1 MASPDSAQQPG
12 KRRDDRR
19 ERTRERML
27 AAAISL
33 LRREGL
39 SAVSVS
45 RIAKEVGVH
54 PSLFYAHFKNIDA
67 FLAAAAQR
75 VIETLAPVDRELRR
89 ELMKRAVTDRRQL
102 ARYFEHAF
110 ERWLAQRPFVELL
123 LAHRLDRSSM
133 GEALR
138 PSLSAMREDL
148 TAELWDL
155 AAEVGVDGKYIAE
168 VRALADLHLTHWL
181 WALESLIDGRIHD
194 RSVLAAMLADIYIS
208 SNMTFFARVQGRSHE
223 DLHRRAVRQRAAQ
236 DARAAERAAA
246 RTLRGERRCSLDRGG
261 GR

>member
-1 MASPDSAQQPG
+1 MGLSGITQALLLGGFLCHRQLEMASPDSVEHG

-27 AAAISL
+27 TAAISL

-45 RIAKEVGVH
+45 RVAKEVGVH

-110 ERWLAQRPFVELL
+110 ERWLEQRAFVELL
-123 LAHRLDRSSM
+123 LAHGWIARRWARRC
-133 GEALR
+133 ALR
-138 PSLSAMREDL
+138 C
-148 TAELWDL
+148 
-155 AAEVGVDGKYIAE
+155 
-168 VRALADLHLTHWL
+168 
-181 WALESLIDGRIHD
+181 
-194 RSVLAAMLADIYIS
+194 
-208 SNMTFFARVQGRSHE
+208 
-223 DLHRRAVRQRAAQ
+223 
-236 DARAAERAAA
+236 
-246 RTLRGERRCSLDRGG
+246 RGCVKT
-261 GR
+261 